1 MRKEENALTRFHA
14 INESAIRD
22 IREWNEELKETGMF
36 LQEEEIRGVLVARQ
50 DVLNRRGRLQWSI
63 SMLSKIIAMTSE
75 SKYIEKDQFA
85 SAIDMFFETAIYI
98 QNETSDFV
106 SEEDILR
113 AIFLYFDHFCAGDME
128 LLRGSATDR
137 IIKNYRLERDLEVGY
152 DDVIGPLD
160 TFDDRE
166 PEEKE
171 ETPLAMDDGMS
182 SDIFIARSFVV
193 RAASTPLPDPGSS
206 LLAAQQSKETGMDE
220 LLQLLRSELIHYVG
234 GETTSVSEL
243 TARNMM
249 QSIQYTLS
257 LSGEGGDTFSRFTRG
272 QQRLKELYSESA
284 DLYKQILELG
294 LVIPLD
300 TFYGTVY
307 REVRQFFRLY
317 DPQYAAHE
325 CPSLMDYPT
334 AIEVDEAPGILYM
347 HTYLAR
353 LLAECRIINRVS
365 EDLREQLLSA
375 YERKY
380 DMIVRSFPVNFFE
393 IMIHQAFASA
403 LMLDAIGRDLSSLWL
418 TSSIDENH
426 SSWLMPPEAYEQS
439 LSVLSAMSISERK
452 EFLERVAK
460 AVIVSL
466 GDLSKHDLQYLQE
479 IVDRWIVLFES
490 ALMNECPRNMI
501 LFSSSLSLPVDAP
514 AFFVEG
520 AQMTDEAYAELL
532 EKLACAPDT
541 AAQAS
546 LIRSTVRSGHDL
558 LDLLRED
565 FWLPGEKEAFLA
577 TISEEERTILKRMD
591 DENEPVL
598 GKDT

>member
-1 MRKEENALTRFHA
+1 MKKETNALTRFHA
-14 INESAIRD
+14 VSERDVQD
-22 IREWNEELKETGMF
+22 IREWNEELKETGMY
-36 LQEEEIRGVLVARQ
+36 LQEEEIRGVLISRQ
-50 DVLNRRGRLQWSI
+50 DVLNKRGRLQWST

-75 SKYIEKDQFA
+75 SQYLEKSQFA

-113 AIFLYFDHFCAGDME
+113 AIFLYFNHFCAGDME

-137 IIKNYRLERDLEVGY
+137 IIKNYRLDRDLEVGY
-152 DDVIGPLD
+152 DDVVGPLD

-166 PEEKE
+166 PEKKE
-171 ETPLAMDDGMS
+171 EAPLPFEDGVS
-182 SDIFIARSFVV
+182 SDIFIARSFIV
-193 RAASTPLPDPGSS
+193 RADNTPPATHVEDQLTTKQSS
-206 LLAAQQSKETGMDE
+206 ETEMDE
-220 LLQLLRSELIHYVG
+220 LLLLLRSELIHYVG

-243 TARNMM
+243 TARNIL

-257 LSGEGGDTFSRFTRG
+257 LAREGGNTFSRFTRG

-284 DLYKQILELG
+284 DLYKEILELG
-294 LVIPLD
+294 LIIPLD

-334 AIEVDEAPGILYM
+334 AIEVDEAPGIVYM
-347 HTYLAR
+347 HTYLMR
-353 LLAECRIINRVS
+353 LLAESRIISRIPES
-365 EDLREQLLSA
+365 LREALLSS

-403 LMLDAIGRDLSSLWL
+403 LTLDSLGHDLSSLWFAGL
-418 TSSIDENH
+418 NEKDL
-426 SSWLMPPEAYEQS
+426 SSWLMPPEAYELN
-439 LSVLSAMSISERK
+439 LSILSAMSISERK
-452 EFLERVAK
+452 EFLERIVR

-466 GDLSKHDLQYLQE
+466 GDLSKHDLHYLQE
-479 IVDRWIVLFES
+479 IAERWIVLFES

-501 LFSSSLSLPVDAP
+501 LYSSVLPASENAP
-514 AFFVEG
+514 TFFVEG
-520 AQMTDEAYAELL
+520 EQMTDEAYADLL
-532 EKLACAPDT
+532 EKLACAPDST
-541 AAQAS
+541 AQTS
-546 LIRSTVRSGHDL
+546 LIRNTVRSGHDL

-577 TISEEERTILKRMD
+577 TISEEERTVLKRMD

-598 GKDT
+598 GKDV